1 MALPAF
7 PAFPAF
13 RRRNNRQPN
22 ARLPSK
28 TLRRTTRVFQPTT
41 KALSPAII

>member
-7 PAFPAF
+7 PPSPPSGVGTIA
-13 RRRNNRQPN
+13 N

-41 KALSPAII
+41 KALHPL